1 MIINESGSALLLY
14 LQEMDVDWM
23 RDDVKMKAMTTDV
36 VRIFWKTLY
45 IVSRLLMFRRNGTI
59 VAVKQVCA

>member
-23 RDDVKMKAMTTDV
+23 RDDVKMKALTTDV

>member
-14 LQEMDVDWM
+14 LQEMDVDWT
-23 RDDVKMKAMTTDV
+23 RDDVKMKALTTDV

>member
-23 RDDVKMKAMTTDV
+23 RDDVKMKALTTDV
-36 VRIFWKTLY
+36 VRISWKTLY